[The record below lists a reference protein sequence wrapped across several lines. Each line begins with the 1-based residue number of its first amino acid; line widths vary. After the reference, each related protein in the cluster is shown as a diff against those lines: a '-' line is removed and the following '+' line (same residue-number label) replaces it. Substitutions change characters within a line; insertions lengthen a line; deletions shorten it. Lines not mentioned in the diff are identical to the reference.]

1 VLKKLLHDEIR
12 IRQRKNLIK
21 SKSFAEMLE
30 RAINEYKNRGIDTLQ
45 VIEELI
51 ELAKKMR
58 DSDKHDEDLGL
69 SAEEIAF
76 YDALVAN
83 DSAVGVLGD
92 ETLRLMAVEL
102 VGLIRN
108 NATIDWTVRK
118 NIQAKMRVSIK
129 KLLKK
134 YGYPPDMQLLA
145 TKNIL
150 EQAEMM
156 CRDIAVAA

>member
-1 VLKKLLHDEIR
+1 M
-12 IRQRKNLIK
+12 
-21 SKSFAEMLE
+21 A
-30 RAINEYKNRGIDTLQ
+30 ANE
-45 VIEELI
+45 
-51 ELAKKMR
+51 
-58 DSDKHDEDLGL
+58 
-69 SAEEIAF
+69 SAM
-76 YDALVAN
+76 D
-83 DSAVGVLGD
+83 VLGD
-92 ETLRLMAVEL
+92 EKLRLMAVEL

-118 NIQAKMRVSIK
+118 NIQAKMRVSVK

-156 CRDIAVAA
+156 CRDVAVTA